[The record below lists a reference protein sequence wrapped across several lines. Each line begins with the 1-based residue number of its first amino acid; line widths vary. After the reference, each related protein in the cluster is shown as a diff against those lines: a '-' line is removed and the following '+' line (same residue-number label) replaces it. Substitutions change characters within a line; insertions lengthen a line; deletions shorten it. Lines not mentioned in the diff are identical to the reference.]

1 MTVKEVLELTIN
13 SLNSICIPV
22 ALVKPIGEAIAT
34 AAGNLQACIDALE
47 KAEGGEGEKT
57 DVT

>member
-34 AAGNLQACIDALE
+34 ATGNLQACIDALE
-47 KAEGGEGEKT
+47 KAESEEAVKE
-57 DVT
+57 DAP